1 MALSDRPVFSH
12 ILFNLPRLR
21 KWAREKVH
29 RQSNMS
35 QDSGKISQILRYFDN
50 FDKPSHCMIVVC
62 NCNTIGGSWGVWYKV
77 SLCRERDSFLL
88 VWEKVRGWAFSRCSA
103 PWGSAGSGTA
113 SYNRIAHRGLQFIII
128 IIVVIIIISDMEAW
142 KGRLSSMAS
151 ALFYNTPKYC
161 LVFYTIR
168 FHQIWLKKLI
178 CLFVHILSI
187 AAPIR

>member
-1 MALSDRPVFSH
+1 
-12 ILFNLPRLR
+12 
-21 KWAREKVH
+21 
-29 RQSNMS
+29 MS
-35 QDSGKISQILRYFDN
+35 QDFVEFPQFWDN
-50 FDKPSHCMIVVC
+50 FGNLWPWHFFVYQYISSFSNGWV
-62 NCNTIGGSWGVWYKV
+62 WGVCYKLR
-77 SLCRERDSFLL
+77 LCRERERDSFLL

-128 IIVVIIIISDMEAW
+128 IIAAIIIISDMEAW

-161 LVFYTIR
+161 LVFCTIR